1 MRPTADRS
9 VIDALP
15 TALATSP
22 GRSETPTSSAG
33 TSAATSTSRTEP
45 CASAS
50 TNAACGNVTLRS
62 SGLRW

>member
-1 MRPTADRS
+1 MAARS

-15 TALATSP
+15 TALAMSV
-22 GRSETPTSSAG
+22 GRSATRTSDAG
-33 TSAATSTSRTEP
+33 TSDASSTSRTEP